1 MADHSIKNLGIGL
14 ASSLLAGAISVAAA
28 TGAGAST
35 GLTGGAAHSYVYTE
49 SNQSSAAGGNSV
61 LAYSV
66 DSGGT
71 LTAVGSFAT
80 GGDGTGAGLGSQGAV
95 TLADSGHALLVV
107 NGGSNTVSYFRILSN
122 GSLWLVDAAS
132 SGGADLVSVTASGRR
147 VEVLNQG
154 SNTVAGLR

>member
-1 MADHSIKNLGIGL
+1 MADLSLKNLGIGL

-28 TGAGAST
+28 TGVGAST
-35 GLTGGAAHSYVYTE
+35 ASPDHPAGSYVYTE

-80 GGDGTGAGLGSQGAV
+80 GV
-95 TLADSGHALLVV
+95 TEQEQ
-107 NGGSNTVSYFRILSN
+107 
-122 GSLWLVDAAS
+122 
-132 SGGADLVSVTASGRR
+132 ASGPS
-147 VEVLNQG
+147 G
-154 SNTVAGLR
+154 P